1 MYKWY
6 QVLVQDLDENVD
18 EYLNKDL
25 DENLAWQTQKTENP
39 KSNKGNLTFPT
50 HLVNVIELQSNKKS
64 GNPPSFSVLSP
75 LSSKKL
81 CTPQVTQ
88 FLEDPPPP
96 FNNGRGF

>member
-1 MYKWY
+1 M
-6 QVLVQDLDENVD
+6 
-18 EYLNKDL
+18 
-25 DENLAWQTQKTENP
+25 DENLEWLTQKTENP